1 MGDGAAGRKRI
12 DPGGADIA
20 RPQRAG
26 PIERQAPDQ
35 PAHQDWRT
43 READEATEAADVFD
57 RNFTEIAQRVVE
69 FRQRNFVGRGELL
82 EEQRRR
88 TAPRP
93 LDDHGE
99 DTVRARLYL
108 HPDSVLTVVI
118 ERAWRGAAALFFEQ
132 FAAPDKASLAE
143 LDNALRNL
151 RKVPVENVGS
161 FRRLIRFS
169 RPPVLVRRLIWSLA
183 LYWSGPLRA
192 RYIGTAG
199 INPFPT
205 GGTITQSA
213 MPTSF
218 MLYFGLVEPNGEA
231 QIQIFY
237 DHRIMDGIE
246 LYRILRDLEAT
257 MNRDIVAELRQL
269 ATDNAPGSAVTL
281 APAAE

>member
-1 MGDGAAGRKRI
+1 M
-12 DPGGADIA
+12 
-20 RPQRAG
+20 
-26 PIERQAPDQ
+26 
-35 PAHQDWRT
+35 
-43 READEATEAADVFD
+43 
-57 RNFTEIAQRVVE
+57 
-69 FRQRNFVGRGELL
+69 
-82 EEQRRR
+82 
-88 TAPRP
+88 
-93 LDDHGE
+93 
-99 DTVRARLYL
+99 
-108 HPDSVLTVVI
+108 
-118 ERAWRGAAALFFEQ
+118 
-132 FAAPDKASLAE
+132 
-143 LDNALRNL
+143 
-151 RKVPVENVGS
+151 
-161 FRRLIRFS
+161 
-169 RPPVLVRRLIWSLA
+169 RRLIWSLA